1 MGKFETG
8 FCGILVIDVVLTFG
22 FFLLFFSSH
31 ENHNGNHHRDN
42 QGIQIHALN
51 HIHHSQSKL
60 NSITNTEMPQE
71 TGSKR
76 ISTGGV
82 NGGIAQQ
89 QMSGSQTAVSVKRA
103 SEDTGAVPPSTKMP
117 KLISEKS

>member
-1 MGKFETG
+1 MKNA
-8 FCGILVIDVVLTFG
+8 LVIDVQ
-22 FFLLFFSSH
+22 FLAFCCCCYSSH

-42 QGIQIHALN
+42 QGSQIHTLN
-51 HIHHSQSKL
+51 HSHHSQSKL

-71 TGSKR
+71 SGSKR
-76 ISTGGV
+76 ISTNSV

-89 QMSGSQTAVSVKRA
+89 QMSGSQTVGSVKRA
-103 SEDTGAVPPSTKMP
+103 SEDTGAVPSKMA